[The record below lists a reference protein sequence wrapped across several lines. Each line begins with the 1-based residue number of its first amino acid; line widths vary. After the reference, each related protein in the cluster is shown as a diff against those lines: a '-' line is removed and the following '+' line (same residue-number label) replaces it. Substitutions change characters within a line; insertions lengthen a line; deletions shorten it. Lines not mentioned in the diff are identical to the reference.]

1 MGKSAKITKI
11 NLNLEMLKIF
21 KDYLYDKYIKPELK
35 NQKRNLR
42 NNFLS
47 NVIPRQLHF
56 LNALNNIKEI
66 EGSIA
71 EAGVRNGDSLLF
83 LAGASKSLSMQRK
96 ILGFDSFEGFPSD
109 FYQKEDKKKPIP
121 ELTKNEAISSIEEL
135 FKNAAFTKEEFE
147 LIPGYF
153 KESLKNFDPGPI
165 ALLHIDVDL
174 GSSYKEAL
182 ESLYPF
188 VSIGGIILFDE
199 YYLEFTKYK
208 DAKSAIDDYLEG
220 KDFEKFDT
228 GYKKK
233 LAIRKLS

>member
-1 MGKSAKITKI
+1 
-11 NLNLEMLKIF
+11 MLKIF
-21 KDYLYDKYIKPELK
+21 KDYLYIKYIKPELK
-35 NQKRNLR
+35 NQKRNQR
-42 NNFLS
+42 KNFLC
-47 NVIPRQLHF
+47 NTIPRQIHF
-56 LNALNNIKEI
+56 LNALNNIKNI
-66 EGSIA
+66 EGCIA

-109 FYQKEDKKKPIP
+109 FYEKEDKKKPTP
-121 ELTKNEAISSIEEL
+121 ELTKTEAIAYVEEL
-135 FKNAAFTKEEFE
+135 LNNGGFSKEEFE

-153 KESLKNFDPGPI
+153 RESLKNFDPGPI

-182 ESLYPF
+182 ESLYPH
-188 VSIGGIILFDE
+188 VSIGGIVLFDE

-208 DAKSAIDDYLEG
+208 DAKSAIDGYLAG

-228 GYKKK
+228 GYSKK